1 MAKRHKNMAKR
12 AAAARLEKK
21 KGKGSS
27 FGKKK
32 SDGQRKKS
40 HSLGGDDSDAEFQE
54 LYNVNRASQRPSKNK
69 TLANAAKRGKKPRM
83 IDEVGF
89 TNRNIADTMKK
100 QLRNN
105 PIEFVKSKDVFDP
118 SADLIKRLNESKKKK
133 EALEERLDQEND
145 EIFVEDFETVNES
158 EVIRSDEEDE
168 EEEDE
173 QEKEL
178 VESNEEEQSETF
190 QESNKETNSSSAL
203 EESDSP
209 ACEEPLFYVDDTPN
223 IGDWPKQT
231 IVPPSQLPNPPS
243 PLSIDV
249 QRFDED
255 DSSDDQYV
263 TVGNVM
269 MKVNMDDGEMYVNAP
284 SGLLEQSEN
293 EEEES
298 DSEEKV
304 FISQAPKA
312 TQKED
317 KPKTKSS
324 PSYPEFGFL
333 AEDYDM
339 FDVSTIIVSNIRQSY
354 KSTQYEVQSERLLG
368 ISQAQWLEEDFLVDM
383 LIEYG
388 LLDHRVDAYLDYIKK
403 PFLKELS
410 PEPDYPIDDSDDEDS
425 EDDFEMENI
434 EDLIALQK
442 NKMMNDVGFETDM
455 FTQNIQFRGKGKNR
469 RPILDHIHDE
479 DLKLELL
486 EKFGFQN
493 SKPARQKGK
502 KAEGLCEKYPHLL
515 HINEI
520 KEEFEHFYHDSSMTT
535 LRFPP
540 LDPHGIRTLLKLA
553 DHYQMKGRKFLKGK
567 RQHVTVIKTKRTNYL
582 SPEYDMIGRLLRQRR
597 VFNRIDV
604 SKKDFSED
612 KLIKGGSKS
621 HVKEGE
627 IVGSRAPEIGQD
639 NIGRRMLEK
648 LGWSKGEGLGLDSR
662 GVTEPILA
670 KIKKSRLGLR
680 KE

>member
-21 KGKGSS
+21 KYKGSNL
-27 FGKKK
+27 GKKK
-32 SDGQRKKS
+32 GDSQRKKS
-40 HSLGGDDSDAEFQE
+40 HTLGGDDSDEEFQE
-54 LYNVNRASQRPSKNK
+54 LYNVNRPSQRPNKKK
-69 TLANAAKRGKKPRM
+69 TLVNAAKRGKKPRM

-118 SADLIKRLNESKKKK
+118 SADLIKRLNENKKRK
-133 EALEERLDQEND
+133 EIIEERADQDDDENL
-145 EIFVEDFETVNES
+145 VEDFEMVDES
-158 EVIRSDEEDE
+158 EVSRSEEVDGD
-168 EEEDE
+168 EDE
-173 QEKEL
+173 QEIKQA
-178 VESNEEEQSETF
+178 ESEEEQSERF
-190 QESNKETNSSSAL
+190 QNGDKETDSSPAQG
-203 EESDSP
+203 ESDSP
-209 ACEEPLFYVDDTPN
+209 ASEEPLFYVDDTPD
-223 IGDWPKQT
+223 IGDWPKQN

-243 PLSIDV
+243 PLSIDI
-249 QRFDED
+249 RRYDED
-255 DSSDDQYV
+255 ESSDDQYV

-269 MKVNMDDGEMYVNAP
+269 MKVNMDEGEMYVNAP
-284 SGLLEQSEN
+284 SGSLEQSEN
-293 EEEES
+293 EDEES
-298 DSEEKV
+298 DPEEKV

-312 TQKED
+312 TQKEVKH
-317 KPKTKSS
+317 KPKPS

-333 AEDYDM
+333 AEDYEM
-339 FDVSTIIVSNIRQSY
+339 FDVSTIIVLNIRQSY

-410 PEPDYPIDDSDDEDS
+410 PEPDYPIDDSDEEES

-434 EDLIALQK
+434 EGLIALQK

-455 FTQNIQFRGKGKNR
+455 FTQTIEFRGKGKNR

-486 EKFGFQN
+486 EQFGLQN

-520 KEEFEHFYHDSSMTT
+520 KEEFEQFYHDSSMTT

-567 RQHVTVIKTKRTNYL
+567 RQHVTVIKTKRTHYL

-604 SKKDFSED
+604 SKKDFSKD
-612 KLIKGGSKS
+612 KLIKGASKS

-639 NIGRRMLEK
+639 NIGRRMLER

-662 GVTEPILA
+662 GVTEPVLA